1 MNDRHFK
8 HIRPAF
14 DSARRTLLQGLGAG
28 VAVAGTGWPRWAMAA
43 PPYQL
48 RAAALSAQR
57 IPAQAVIDK
66 FIAKYAGSTVNLTA
80 VDVDQLYTSTRVS
93 LAAGNAAD
101 ILTVQPGNGNPITI
115 GQLKGFLGDLS
126 SYPFAGKIPAS
137 LNSLVRIDG
146 KLLMLPIVLSTIGG
160 IYNVKTFE
168 AKGWVLPKTWTEF
181 LALCE
186 KIKASGMIPIAAG
199 NGTNWVNQL
208 ITYALLPSIVYA
220 DNPNFNEDR
229 KAGKVKFATSG
240 WKEAL
245 TKYMEL
251 QKLGFLSPNPNGTS
265 IDEQLQMVASGKAA
279 MAIVTSGN
287 LTNMFKYAGHRDFA
301 IMPVPSSD
309 NPAKFWAT
317 ATASTGYAVNAKAA
331 NPEAAQAFMNFLA
344 EPDSI
349 NVFSSAA
356 VSPTV
361 LPSAPNPEI
370 DKIFRAWTDIYRQGR
385 TTPYPDFT
393 WPNPRA
399 QQIHNAG
406 IQDLLAGKTTVD
418 DLLKRMDEAYDA

>member
-1 MNDRHFK
+1 MTAADPH
-8 HIRPAF
+8 
-14 DSARRTLLQGLGAG
+14 SQARRAGTSRRTALQALGAG
-28 VAVAGTGWPRWAMAA
+28 LALGAAGWPRSAA
-43 PPYQL
+43 AQSYQL
-48 RAAALSAQR
+48 RLAALSAQR
-57 IPAQAVIDK
+57 IPAQAVIDR
-66 FIAKYAGSTVNLTA
+66 FVAKYPGSSVNMTA
-80 VDVDQLYTSTRVS
+80 ADIDQLYTSTRVS
-93 LAAGNAAD
+93 LAAGTAAEV
-101 ILTVQPGNGNPITI
+101 LTVQPGNGNPITI
-115 GQLKGFLGDLS
+115 GQLNRFIGDLS
-126 SYPFAGKIPAS
+126 GFPFAPKIPKS
-137 LNSLVRIDG
+137 LDALVRFDG
-146 KLLMLPIVLSTIGG
+146 RLLMLPIVLSTIGG
-160 IYNVKTFE
+160 IYPTKTFE
-168 AKGWVLPKTWTEF
+168 SRGWTLPRTWTEF

-229 KAGKVKFATSG
+229 RAGKVKFATSG

-245 TKYMEL
+245 NKYLEL

-287 LTNMFKYAGHRDFA
+287 LANMFKFAGHRDFA
-301 IMPVPSSD
+301 IMPIPASSD
-309 NPAKFWAT
+309 ANKFWTT
-317 ATASTGYAVNAKAA
+317 ASASTGYAINAKAA
-331 NPEAAQAFMNFLA
+331 GSEAARAFMNFLA
-344 EPDSI
+344 EPDSV
-349 NVFSSAA
+349 NVFASAA

-361 LPSAPNPEI
+361 LPSAPNPEV
-370 DKIFRAWTDIYRQGR
+370 DRIFRSWSELFRAGR

-406 IQDLLAGKTTVD
+406 IQELLAGKTTVD
-418 DLLKRMDEAYDA
+418 DVLRRMDEAYDA